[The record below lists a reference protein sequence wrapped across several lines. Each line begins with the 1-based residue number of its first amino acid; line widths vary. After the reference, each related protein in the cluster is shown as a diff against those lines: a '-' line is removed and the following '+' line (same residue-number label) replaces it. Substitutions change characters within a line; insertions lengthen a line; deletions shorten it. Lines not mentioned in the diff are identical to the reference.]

1 MVGFM
6 KSALNLLGIKKEG
19 DSSAVG
25 LDEFLNV
32 LPDLMGYDIRFKKE
46 ERDGRPHYELE
57 GSEVETLLVDCP
69 NLLEALSHVSMRIV
83 RKGEGASNT
92 PPTEGDAGMN
102 AFYVSFDAGGFKE
115 RKTVELKDL
124 AAAQRQKVLDNEGK
138 PAYISALSPAER
150 KVIHTH
156 LLELGDV
163 MSESIGKGNFKR
175 IRVRLKDDSPLK
187 RQRPNH
193 GEQRAAGGG
202 ADRGP
207 RRNGG
212 GGNNRGPRG
221 PGGGGQGPRGPR
233 RDFNNGGG
241 NRGPNPMG
249 GEANGNRVAKDDDQ
263 MDDNIGN
270 RLAPGEES
278 PFFSSSFG
286 TSDPNRSS

>member
-19 DSSAVG
+19 ESSSVG
-25 LDEFLNV
+25 LDEFLQA
-32 LPDLMGYDIRFKKE
+32 LPELLGYDIRFKKE

-57 GSEVETLLVDCP
+57 GSEVESLLAENP
-69 NLLEALSHVSMRIV
+69 NLLEAFSHISMRII

-92 PPTEGDAGMN
+92 PPVEGETGVN

-115 RKTVELKDL
+115 RKTLELKEL
-124 AAAQRQKVLDNEGK
+124 AATQRQKVLDNGGK
-138 PAYISALSPAER
+138 PAYISALSPGER

-187 RQRPNH
+187 RQRP
-193 GEQRAAGGG
+193 AGGG
-202 ADRGP
+202 GERSQSNGDRGPRRGP

-212 GGNNRGPRG
+212 QGQGGRQEF
-221 PGGGGQGPRGPR
+221 GGGR
-233 RDFNNGGG
+233 G
-241 NRGPNPMG
+241 NRAPANSGFEP
-249 GEANGNRVAKDDDQ
+249 NGNRVAKDEDTI
-263 MDDNIGN
+263 DDNIGN

-286 TSDPNRSS
+286 SSDTNDRKS